1 MKKFLILLLWLV
13 GSYCY
18 SQNVDSLKT
27 ELLKV
32 YKIKIV
38 KQDSVIGTLDDQVA
52 SLNSVILKQD
62 MILLSDSVTFKLY
75 EGQIDLYE
83 RNIKLYDEH
92 LKKTKPKFW
101 ESRPFN
107 FIMGATTI
115 LLGSWVTKNVIN

>member
-1 MKKFLILLLWLV
+1 MKTFLILIFLLV
-13 GSYCY
+13 GSYSY

-27 ELLKV
+27 ELLKT
-32 YKIKIV
+32 YKIKII
-38 KQDSVIGTLDDQVA
+38 KQDSVIYALDNKVV
-52 SLNSVILKQD
+52 SLNNIILKQD
-62 MILLSDSVTFKLY
+62 MILLSDSITFKLY
-75 EGQIDLYE
+75 MAQLDLYE

-107 FIMGATTI
+107 FIMGAGTI